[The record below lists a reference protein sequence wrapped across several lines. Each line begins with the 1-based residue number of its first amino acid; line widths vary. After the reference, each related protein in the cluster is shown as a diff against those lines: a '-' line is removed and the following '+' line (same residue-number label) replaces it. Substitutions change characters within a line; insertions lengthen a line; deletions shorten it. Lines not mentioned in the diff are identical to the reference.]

1 MRDEAF
7 ESCLRAA
14 QISPLA
20 EFQVGLAWLAL
31 LQGNISSP
39 QIFACIEQAV
49 QRSPYYPEPHNLHGL
64 VCEARHNYH
73 TAIASYRL
81 ALAAMSIYPESS
93 VKSHAGKVSINLV
106 RSLSKAGRF
115 KESVMECAN
124 LKSKGLYLHHSSP
137 SLKGW
142 VFLQLLLTL
151 SQMLLSLLISKK
163 NLQKVCLMPEVCK
176 YMLSLCGGLVR
187 MIRLFQ

>member
-1 MRDEAF
+1 M
-7 ESCLRAA
+7 L
-14 QISPLA
+14 
-20 EFQVGLAWLAL
+20 
-31 LQGNISSP
+31 

-106 RSLSKAGRF
+106 RSLSKVRCVPF
-115 KESVMECAN
+115 FPLTC
-124 LKSKGLYLHHSSP
+124 
-137 SLKGW
+137 
-142 VFLQLLLTL
+142 LLN
-151 SQMLLSLLISKK
+151 SYFEFGFNFDSIINRNVNIVLI
-163 NLQKVCLMPEVCK
+163 
-176 YMLSLCGGLVR
+176 
-187 MIRLFQ
+187 